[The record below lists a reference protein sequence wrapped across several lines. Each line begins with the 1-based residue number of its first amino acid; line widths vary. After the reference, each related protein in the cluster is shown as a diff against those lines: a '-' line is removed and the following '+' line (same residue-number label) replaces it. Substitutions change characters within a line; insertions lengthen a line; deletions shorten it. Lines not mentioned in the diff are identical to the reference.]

1 MQRSQMSNR
10 GRRLSPVAISAIALG
25 ILALALVAARLRTSS
40 STDPHPV
47 PAQPTVAALRT
58 EVAGQQAQL
67 AGQATEVARQGD
79 QIVRQQ
85 RLIAQLQR
93 TATASRTPVSGADGR
108 HTYTASFQIDRYTYV
123 LYMQWDE
130 SNGFIHDGQL
140 RTDDNAAA
148 KSAQSFRFT
157 GVDNGGSYGFTG
169 GDRGAT
175 MIFTG
180 TANRD
185 GTFAV
190 AGLPWSVFSGF
201 LGGTFTQTLH
211 SGTLADFNAAAA
223 NLTRPAQ

>member
-25 ILALALVAARLRTSS
+25 VLALALVAARLRTAS
-40 STDPHPV
+40 STAPLPV

-79 QIVRQQ
+79 QIARQQ

-93 TATASRTPVSGADGR
+93 AATASRTSVSGADGR

-130 SNGFIHDGQL
+130 SSGFIHDGQL
-140 RTDDNAAA
+140 RTDDNSAAN
-148 KSAQSFRFT
+148 SARSFRFT

-169 GDRGAT
+169 GNSGAT

-190 AGLPWSVFSGF
+190 AGLPWSVFTGF
-201 LGGTFTQTLH
+201 LGGTFTQMLH
-211 SGTLADFNAAAA
+211 SGTMADFNAAAA